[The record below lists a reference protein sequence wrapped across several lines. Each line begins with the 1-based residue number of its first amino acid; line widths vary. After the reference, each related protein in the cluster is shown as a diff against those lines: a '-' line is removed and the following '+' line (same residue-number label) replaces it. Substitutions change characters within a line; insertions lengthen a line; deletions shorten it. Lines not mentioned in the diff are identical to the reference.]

1 VTQLLRTTRFARA
14 LFIAS
19 LKAALILRGAFAMQV
34 VFMAL
39 NNLTFFVF
47 WWILMRRVP
56 EIRGWHLA
64 QVQVLF
70 GIVAVAAG
78 LAVTL
83 AGGVLHL
90 ARLIDE
96 GGLDALLV
104 QPQPVLLHALGL
116 RLQPSGFG
124 DILSGLIL
132 IGWSGQVSWIDTPRV
147 AMAVVTASLV
157 AVASGV
163 VFFSLPFW
171 LGRVDTLARQL
182 WDLLITFSVYPDPLF
197 GGALRLIL
205 FTLIPAGWV
214 GYVPARVARETSV
227 GPLLLLGA
235 AAGIYTMLALTVFRF
250 GLRRYASGSRF
261 GTFG

>member
-1 VTQLLRTTRFARA
+1 VRQLLRTTRFARA
-14 LFIAS
+14 LLVTSF
-19 LKAALILRGAFAMQV
+19 KAALVLRGAFITQV
-34 VFMAL
+34 VFMAV

-47 WWILMRRVP
+47 WWILMRQVP
-56 EIRGWHLA
+56 EIRGWRLA

-70 GIVAVAAG
+70 GTVAVAAG
-78 LAVTL
+78 LAVSV

-96 GGLDALLV
+96 GSLDALIV

-116 RLQPSGFG
+116 RVQPSGLG

-132 IGWSGQVSWIDTPRV
+132 IGWSGQVSWIDLPRV
-147 AMAVVTASLV
+147 AMAIVTASLV
-157 AVASGV
+157 VVASGV

-171 LGRVDTLARQL
+171 LGRVETLGRQL

-197 GGALRLIL
+197 GGVLRLIL

-214 GYVPARVARETSV
+214 GYVPARVARDASI
-227 GPLLLLGA
+227 GPLLVLLA
-235 AAGIYTMLALTVFRF
+235 AAAIYVALALTIFRY

-261 GTFG
+261 ATFG